1 MQPKT
6 INLIYWISTI
16 LFAALMI
23 FSAIGGLKPAPEA
36 IAFMHDQLG
45 YPIYF
50 IRFLSVAKLIGAI
63 VILGPAFPR
72 VKEWAYAG
80 LMFDL
85 IGALVSVIAAT
96 GKVDPGVAFIVF
108 AMILGMTSYFMW
120 KKKGENSRK
129 IV

>member
-6 INLIYWISTI
+6 VNIVYWISTI
-16 LFAALMI
+16 LFATLMI
-23 FSAIGGLKPAPEA
+23 FSAIGGLKPTPES

-63 VILGPAFPR
+63 AILEQRFPR

-80 LMFDL
+80 LIFDL
-85 IGALVSVIAAT
+85 IGAIVSVIAVA
-96 GKVDPGVAFIVF
+96 GKLDPGVAFIVL
-108 AMILGMTSYFMW
+108 ALALGVTSYVMW
-120 KKKGENSRK
+120 RK
-129 IV
+129 RSGTVG